1 MSEKSGNRRSWHYGP
16 KCVAPSHGKHIVS
29 RSLRPNEDDTFIT
42 GSSMAVQK
50 FSLASGSTL
59 AATDRVSVTET
70 GLMLIYYRQWLY
82 AMIIN
87 I

>member
-1 MSEKSGNRRSWHYGP
+1 
-16 KCVAPSHGKHIVS
+16 
-29 RSLRPNEDDTFIT
+29 
-42 GSSMAVQK
+42 MAVQK
-50 FSLASGSTL
+50 FSLASGSNL